1 MIEARCSK
9 DVPPAPLPTGCD
21 LKFFARF
28 AGMAIAAALRDA
40 LGARASRLG

>member
-9 DVPPAPLPTGCD
+9 DVPPLLLPTGRD

-28 AGMAIAAALRDA
+28 AGMAIAAALRGMLA
-40 LGARASRLG
+40 ARASRLG